1 MKAGVL
7 VDVDGTLVDS
17 NYHHT
22 LAWSRALRDHGERV
36 PLVSIH
42 RSIGMGS
49 TEMLQSLIGRDDD
62 AITDSWR
69 EYFNE
74 LLPEIVPCLGAAE
87 LLRALHGRGFV
98 VVLATSSP
106 EDLIDEYRRKLDA
119 DDAIDDVVTSS
130 DVDRAKPNPDVFAVA
145 LEKTGLPR
153 ERVIVIGDSVWD
165 VEAAE
170 AHRARLRRPR
180 ERRGQP
186 LRAGGGRRV
195 RRLPRPVGAHRPAG
209 PQPDRDAPHLR
220 SPAGCA
226 RDIHFDDARGLRASC
241 RGNNHDSVIRCNHD
255 RGMNE

>member
-49 TEMLQSLIGRDDD
+49 TEMLNSLIGRDDD

-74 LLPEIVPCLGAAE
+74 LLPEIVPCRGAAE

-106 EDLIDEYRRKLDA
+106 EDLIGAYRRKLDA
-119 DDAIDDVVTSS
+119 NDAIDDVVTSS

-165 VEAAE
+165 VEAAKRTGLGCVGLESGGVSHFELE
-170 AHRARLRRPR
+170 A
-180 ERRGQP
+180 
-186 LRAGGGRRV
+186 AGASAV
-195 RRLPRPVGAHRPAG
+195 F
-209 PQPDRDAPHLR
+209 RDPSHLTAELAR
-220 SPAGCA
+220 SP
-226 RDIHFDDARGLRASC
+226 I
-241 RGNNHDSVIRCNHD
+241 
-255 RGMNE
+255 GMLPT

>member
-1 MKAGVL
+1 MAMKAGVL

-49 TEMLQSLIGRDDD
+49 TEMLHSLIGRDDD

-69 EYFNE
+69 AHFND
-74 LLPEIVPCLGAAE
+74 LVPEIVPCPGAAE
-87 LLRALHGRGFV
+87 LLRALHTRGLV

-106 EDLIDEYRRKLDA
+106 GDLIEVYRRTLDA

-145 LEKTGLPR
+145 LQKTGLPK

-165 VEAAE
+165 VEAAK
-170 AHRARLRRPR
+170 
-180 ERRGQP
+180 
-186 LRAGGGRRV
+186 RAGLSCVGLESGGV
-195 RRLPRPVGAHRPAG
+195 SHFELEAAGASAVF
-209 PQPDRDAPHLR
+209 RDPSHLAAELAR
-220 SPAGCA
+220 SP
-226 RDIHFDDARGLRASC
+226 I
-241 RGNNHDSVIRCNHD
+241 
-255 RGMNE
+255 GMLQT